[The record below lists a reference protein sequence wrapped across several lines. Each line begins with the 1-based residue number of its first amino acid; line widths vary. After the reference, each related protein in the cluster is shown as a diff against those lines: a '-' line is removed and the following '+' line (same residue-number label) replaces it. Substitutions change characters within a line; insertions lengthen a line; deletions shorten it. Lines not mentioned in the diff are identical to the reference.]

1 MSLLNTADKLIKKI
15 EKEIEGK
22 LKKKMD
28 FSHLNNT
35 QILKFKSVD
44 SYAYG
49 DTQLIYF
56 VEVRE
61 FLRTRSTNLELVFIS
76 LNAEDL
82 GQSQTQGRET
92 MSQPGKNFILF
103 SRF

>member
-1 MSLLNTADKLIKKI
+1 MRNVTLLNTADKLIKKI
-15 EKEIEGK
+15 EKEIESK
-22 LKKKMD
+22 MKKKMD
-28 FSHLNNT
+28 FSHLNNM

-82 GQSQTQGRET
+82 GQQQT
-92 MSQPGKNFILF
+92 
-103 SRF
+103 